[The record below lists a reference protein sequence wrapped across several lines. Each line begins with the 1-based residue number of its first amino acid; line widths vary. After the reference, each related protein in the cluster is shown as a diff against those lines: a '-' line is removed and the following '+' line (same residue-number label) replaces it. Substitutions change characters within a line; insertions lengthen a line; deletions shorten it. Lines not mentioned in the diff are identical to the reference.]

1 MKKRQFRSNQGRDP
15 KKENETYKLIEL
27 AVILATITIIITLLW
42 Q

>member
-27 AVILATITIIITLLW
+27 AVVGITITIIITLLW